1 MGRKASDLV
10 NCKKRAVPAPIA
22 TAIEG
27 AARVLVLTHHNPDG
41 DALGS
46 GSALVRMLNDQGRK
60 AALHLAGEWSGHLH
74 FLLEG
79 LPIDSNPKAS
89 QYDLIFILDCHNYDR
104 VNPEGAGLAAELK
117 ALPLVV
123 IDHHQLEKEENAGNL
138 WLHDSAASSTG
149 ELVWQLACSLGWRPS
164 VPAVQGLLLAITSDT
179 GFFGQG
185 NTTPE
190 ALRAAADLM
199 ELGGDLSEI
208 KRRVMQDQP
217 LRRYKLM
224 GRVLDSLELH
234 FQGRLATM
242 VVSPDMLQ
250 ASGAELA
257 DTENFVELG
266 RDLAGVSISALIKDS
281 GQGLGSVRV
290 SLRSREGIDAHALA
304 SSFGGGGH
312 LQASAYNDKEARDGQ
327 EALKHLLA
335 RAQSYL

>member
-1 MGRKASDLV
+1 MARKASDLA
-10 NCKKRAVPAPIA
+10 NCIRMAVPAPIA
-22 TAIEG
+22 MALEG

-46 GSALVRMLNDQGRK
+46 GSALVRMLKDQGRE
-60 AALHLAGEWSGHLH
+60 AALHLAGEWSDHLH

-79 LPIDSNPKAS
+79 LTIDSNPEAG
-89 QYDLIFILDCHNYDR
+89 QYDLVFILDCHNYDR
-104 VNPEGAGLAAELK
+104 VSSDGVDLAAELK

-123 IDHHQLEKEENAGNL
+123 IDHHQLEKEEKAGEL
-138 WLHDSAASSTG
+138 WIHDSAASSTG
-149 ELVWQLACSLGWRPS
+149 ELVWQLACCLGWRPS
-164 VPAVQGLLLAITSDT
+164 KQAAQALLLAIASDT

-190 ALRAAADLM
+190 SLRAAAGLV
-199 ELGGDLSEI
+199 ELGGDLSDI

-242 VVSPDMLQ
+242 VVSPDMLR

-257 DTENFVELG
+257 DTENFVEFG
-266 RDLAGVSISALIKDS
+266 RDLAGVSLSALIKDS

-290 SLRSREGIDAHALA
+290 SLRSREGVDAHALA
-304 SSFGGGGH
+304 ASFGGGGH
-312 LQASAYNDKEARDGQ
+312 LQASAYNDQEASDGQ